1 MKTVILVITL
11 CLSSLYADYTNISI
25 SDYVNIVATQ
35 NKINIATDNYIKK
48 DFNFYINKPIGGS
61 TNLKVL
67 RELLDSNGY
76 TLVRKSKNYYVIKNK
91 KNLLINKIKIYNI
104 KYADTKKLK
113 EKMDL
118 ILKGY
123 FKNTKKIKTSQSK
136 KNFTPMQ
143 ERKDTDN
150 NSNITTTETEQKIDY
165 SINALNNKS
174 IAVTYKDNFVPQV
187 VSSIIR
193 SVDIP
198 RKRINVKMKIYE
210 VSTNALKEFSNKLTL
225 EMQAGGLKIGGSSS
239 STDGVVDLGLKY
251 ANGATN
257 AITSFNLGTVLTALE
272 KQGKAKV
279 TSQPNIYL
287 YEGHSSK
294 LVEGKTFPVQQ
305 DSTTVSNNN
314 TTTSTTYIDKNT
326 GLTLDIKFNEFR
338 SGMINMSLKLDIS
351 SVENYDPKDKQLITT
366 KRSLQTDMII
376 DPGELVNM
384 AGLTSAVHSKSEG
397 GIPLLM
403 DIPIIGKLFTFKK
416 NIDDKN
422 ILIIELMAELV
433 NEKSK
438 NI

>member
-1 MKTVILVITL
+1 MKIVILALIL
-11 CLSSLYADYTNISI
+11 CLSNLYADYTNMSI

-76 TLVRKSKNYYVIKNK
+76 VLIRKSKNYYVIKNK

-104 KYADTKKLK
+104 KYADTKNLK
-113 EKMDL
+113 QKIDL

-123 FKNTKKIKTSQSK
+123 FKNIKKTKTSRNK
-136 KNFTPMQ
+136 KNFTPLQ
-143 ERKDTDN
+143 ERKNSDN
-150 NSNITTTETEQKIDY
+150 NSNITTTETQQIVDY
-165 SINALNNKS
+165 SINALNNKT

-193 SVDIP
+193 SVDVP
-198 RKRINVKMKIYE
+198 PKRINVKMKIYE

-225 EMQAGGLKIGGSSS
+225 DMQAGGLKLGKSTS
-239 STDGVVDLGLKY
+239 STTGVLDLGLKY

-257 AITSFNLGTVLTALE
+257 AITSFNLGSILTALE
-272 KQGKAKV
+272 KKGKAKI

-294 LVEGKTFPVQQ
+294 LIEGKTFPIQQ
-305 DSTTVSNNN
+305 NSTSVINNN
-314 TTTSTTYIDKNT
+314 TTTSTSYVDKNT
-326 GLTLDIKFNEFR
+326 GLTLEIKFNEFR

-351 SVENYDPKDKQLITT
+351 SVQNYNPKDKQLITT

-376 DPGELVNM
+376 NPGELINM
-384 AGLTSAVHSKSEG
+384 AGLTSAVHSKSQG

-433 NEKSK
+433 K
-438 NI
+438 NK